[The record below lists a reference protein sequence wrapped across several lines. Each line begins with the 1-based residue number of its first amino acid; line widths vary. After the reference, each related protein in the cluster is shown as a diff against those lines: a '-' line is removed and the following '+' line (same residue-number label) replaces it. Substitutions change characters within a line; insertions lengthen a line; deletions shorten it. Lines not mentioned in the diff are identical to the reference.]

1 MRIAVPL
8 VAVILSACAPTAE
21 PPADATTEAAA
32 SPFIGAYTAMSTTAM
47 AVTGD
52 LDATADVLSFAK
64 GFRIEGGR
72 VEATLTGDTDLTAGG
87 GTISGGSGIEV
98 SDVEV
103 RRIENVRVAADAP
116 APTLCGDAAPSYA
129 ILGRNA
135 DTLTL
140 QIFSGAEA
148 PGPNAHDSLPCGI
161 YNYMPAA

>member
-8 VAVILSACAPTAE
+8 VAVILAACAPTAE
-21 PPADATTEAAA
+21 PPADAPTEAAA

-140 QIFSGAEA
+140 QILSGAEA
-148 PGPNAHDSLPCGI
+148 PGPNAHDSLLCGI

>member
-1 MRIAVPL
+1 MRIVVPL
-8 VAVILSACAPTAE
+8 IAFALAACTPASE
-21 PPADATTEAAA
+21 PPADAPAEAAA

-52 LDATADVLSFAK
+52 LDATADVLSFGK
-64 GFRIEGGR
+64 GFRIEGAR

-87 GTISGGSGIEV
+87 GTISGGSGIRV
-98 SDVEV
+98 NDVEL

-116 APTLCGDAAPSYA
+116 APTLCGEAAPSYV

-148 PGPNAHDSLPCGI
+148 PGPNAHDSLLCGI